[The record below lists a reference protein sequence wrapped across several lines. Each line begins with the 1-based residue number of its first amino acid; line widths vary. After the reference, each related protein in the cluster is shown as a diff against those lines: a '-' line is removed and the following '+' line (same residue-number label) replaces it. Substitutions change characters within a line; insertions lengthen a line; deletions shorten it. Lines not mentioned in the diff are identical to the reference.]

1 MKLRKQIK
9 NRVVAVVMLA
19 VFMLGSLYIS
29 IPVEKTHAM
38 KRENRPFLNT
48 TFDFGY
54 EHNDLDYSLI
64 QYLNVSGQVVSFY
77 CTDVGNNNKYI
88 FQRWI
93 ISDSPI
99 NGTVNERRYYEKV
112 GESMDDGKYSQL
124 SKSYP
129 IKDNYTFT
137 YNGKTYYL
145 FCGGSHYTLSPQ
157 PYYTW
162 FGNLGKLYFFNISAS
177 EFDKYDGLNYIKDY
191 ISDNLDTSVCTMVSD
206 GSSDNVTTDE
216 TTWKGSQNN
225 PIKKDDFGYPQI
237 YNSTYIHNDPNNLET
252 LDKLYSGQDFQWKKK
267 TTTGFDLTNNDYN
280 YTYIEC
286 KVKANYQYN
295 DKYSGKG
302 SWHDFASYGEMG
314 NLGKVRAESLS
325 HYYTFQEFQEALP
338 KTSNELPDHKMRAIK
353 SSAVYYFRVV
363 CMKTSST
370 VVIPDEK
377 DCKYYAGPWRS
388 VTVTKVNGKDGTS
401 VVEDGEFDENGEW
414 KKDDDSGDNGKDI
427 DNGSADGDDLSD
439 ASDKAHETINSNAN
453 KSTLDLDSAKA
464 FINQVADVPK
474 MIADIFSFLPDWVKY
489 SFAFGFALIPILIIY
504 KLIRG

>member
-9 NRVVAVVMLA
+9 NRIVAVAMLA
-19 VFMLGSLYIS
+19 VVFLFSVCVSCLSVSYASSRGKFHFTCTAWDLEGSPTVYNNKQLVVDYDTNTEASDDFYMFIDKKKFGGKGKSGTVYYIPIRDITDGGQGFKNLIFTGDPSLWGGYQQMSSSNVRNLSVSEKKYSYVLCYGQNRHDWKSNATKTFSFDFDDLWSKYGNNIPIVEHLLKVALGVDSDDTVVEVGNDSSESLLGSQ
-29 IPVEKTHAM
+29 
-38 KRENRPFLNT
+38 
-48 TFDFGY
+48 D
-54 EHNDLDYSLI
+54 
-64 QYLNVSGQVVSFY
+64 
-77 CTDVGNNNKYI
+77 
-88 FQRWI
+88 
-93 ISDSPI
+93 
-99 NGTVNERRYYEKV
+99 
-112 GESMDDGKYSQL
+112 
-124 SKSYP
+124 
-129 IKDNYTFT
+129 
-137 YNGKTYYL
+137 
-145 FCGGSHYTLSPQ
+145 
-157 PYYTW
+157 
-162 FGNLGKLYFFNISAS
+162 
-177 EFDKYDGLNYIKDY
+177 
-191 ISDNLDTSVCTMVSD
+191 
-206 GSSDNVTTDE
+206 
-216 TTWKGSQNN
+216 N

-295 DKYSGKG
+295 DKFSGKG
-302 SWHDFASYGEMG
+302 SWHDFSSYGEMG

-388 VTVTKVNGKDGTS
+388 VTVTKINGKDGTS

-427 DNGSADGDDLSD
+427 DNGSAEGDDLSD

-474 MIADIFSFLPDWVKY
+474 MIGDIFSFFPDWVKY
-489 SFAFGFALIPILIIY
+489 TVELGFAFIFILIVY

>member
-1 MKLRKQIK
+1 MKVGNKLL
-9 NRVVAVVMLA
+9 NRIVAVGMLA
-19 VFMLGSLYIS
+19 VVLFCAFSLPKPELARASVNSDTFNNWFSSGSYHYEGALSGNYSGKHIEWTCEGS
-29 IPVEKTHAM
+29 DPIYATEFVGTYS
-38 KRENRPFLNT
+38 
-48 TFDFGY
+48 TFDFYSKSSFSCQYKIY
-54 EHNDLDYSLI
+54 EGDELLHTYNRTPYSNTCKMFGSV
-64 QYLNVSGQVVSFY
+64 YNVSIDIGLIPSGMHRSVVDLTKYLDWRDSGSVEY
-77 CTDVGNNNKYI
+77 CHSENPELHLEA
-88 FQRWI
+88 
-93 ISDSPI
+93 S
-99 NGTVNERRYYEKV
+99 TVYGGWSKV
-112 GESMDDGKYSQL
+112 GEDSGWMSLEGEDL
-124 SKSYP
+124 P
-129 IKDNYTFT
+129 
-137 YNGKTYYL
+137 
-145 FCGGSHYTLSPQ
+145 GGQ
-157 PYYTW
+157 
-162 FGNLGKLYFFNISAS
+162 
-177 EFDKYDGLNYIKDY
+177 D
-191 ISDNLDTSVCTMVSD
+191 
-206 GSSDNVTTDE
+206 
-216 TTWKGSQNN
+216 N
-225 PIKKDDFGYPQI
+225 PIHKDDFGYPQI

-295 DKYSGKG
+295 DKFSGKG
-302 SWHDFASYGEMG
+302 SWHDFSSYGEMG

-377 DCKYYAGPWRS
+377 DCKYYCGPWRS
-388 VTVTKVNGKDGTS
+388 ITVTKINGKDGTS
-401 VVEDGEFDENGEW
+401 IVEDGDMDENGEW
-414 KKDDDSGDNGKDI
+414 KKDDSSNDNGKDI
-427 DNGSADGDDLSD
+427 DNGSAEGDDLSD

-489 SFAFGFALIPILIIY
+489 SFAFGFALIPILIIF

>member
-1 MKLRKQIK
+1 MKVGNKLLNRIVAVGILAVILICYVSVAYASEVSSYRFFLTRHFSDGGTESHIYTTNSQSGDKLYVFYDRNKLGGNKSAYYSFVFVREIK
-9 NRVVAVVMLA
+9 NSSERIKNIILTCEDKNCVLYKTKSSDSVSSFSIDGKDLSFCLLYGNNDDDWNVNSTASYSVDHGSLVKKYGDEMSIAKHLLGVVYGVEEDPSIQKCSSDSSSDA
-19 VFMLGSLYIS
+19 LGSQ
-29 IPVEKTHAM
+29 
-38 KRENRPFLNT
+38 
-48 TFDFGY
+48 D
-54 EHNDLDYSLI
+54 
-64 QYLNVSGQVVSFY
+64 
-77 CTDVGNNNKYI
+77 
-88 FQRWI
+88 
-93 ISDSPI
+93 
-99 NGTVNERRYYEKV
+99 
-112 GESMDDGKYSQL
+112 
-124 SKSYP
+124 
-129 IKDNYTFT
+129 
-137 YNGKTYYL
+137 
-145 FCGGSHYTLSPQ
+145 
-157 PYYTW
+157 
-162 FGNLGKLYFFNISAS
+162 
-177 EFDKYDGLNYIKDY
+177 
-191 ISDNLDTSVCTMVSD
+191 
-206 GSSDNVTTDE
+206 
-216 TTWKGSQNN
+216 N
-225 PIKKDDFGYPQI
+225 PIEKSDFGYPQV

-295 DKYSGKG
+295 DKFSGKG

-388 VTVTKVNGKDGTS
+388 ITVTKINGKDGTS
-401 VVEDGEFDENGEW
+401 IVEDGDMDENGEW
-414 KKDDDSGDNGKDI
+414 KKDDSSNDNGKDI
-427 DNGSADGDDLSD
+427 DNGSAEGDDLSD

-489 SFAFGFALIPILIIY
+489 SFAFGFALIPILIIF

>member
-1 MKLRKQIK
+1 MKVGNKLL
-9 NRVVAVVMLA
+9 NRIVSVGMLA
-19 VFMLGSLYIS
+19 VVLFGGFWTLGVTNSY
-29 IPVEKTHAM
+29 AYDDG
-38 KRENRPFLNT
+38 N
-48 TFDFGY
+48 
-54 EHNDLDYSLI
+54 YSLNAI
-64 QYLNVSGQVVSFY
+64 NSVDDDFTDGSGKHVNVKFVI
-77 CTDVGNNNKYI
+77 K
-88 FQRWI
+88 
-93 ISDSPI
+93 
-99 NGTVNERRYYEKV
+99 
-112 GESMDDGKYSQL
+112 GESPVYLIRIDDVFYL
-124 SKSYP
+124 VSKENF
-129 IKDNYTFT
+129 IVN
-137 YNGKTYYL
+137 
-145 FCGGSHYTLSPQ
+145 C
-157 PYYTW
+157 
-162 FGNLGKLYFFNISAS
+162 
-177 EFDKYDGLNYIKDY
+177 
-191 ISDNLDTSVCTMVSD
+191 VCTLDD
-206 GSSDNVTTDE
+206 GSSYSERGEIVSLLNCNHYTFYRSQISISNLSMPRICYCSTYDKLYPYCKNNPSVYDKYPTHFLGGFLFDVSITRIFDE
-216 TTWKGSQNN
+216 QSNKPVEGSQDN
-225 PIKKDDFGYPQI
+225 PIHKDDFGYPQI

-295 DKYSGKG
+295 DKFSGKG
-302 SWHDFASYGEMG
+302 SWHDFSSYGEMG

-377 DCKYYAGPWRS
+377 DCKYYCGPWRS
-388 VTVTKVNGKDGTS
+388 ITVTKINGKDGTS
-401 VVEDGEFDENGEW
+401 IVEDGDMDENGEW
-414 KKDDDSGDNGKDI
+414 KKDDSSNDNGKDI
-427 DNGSADGDDLSD
+427 DNGSAEGDDLSD

-489 SFAFGFALIPILIIY
+489 SFAFGFALIPILIIF

>member
-1 MKLRKQIK
+1 MKVGNKLL
-9 NRVVAVVMLA
+9 NRIVAVAMLAVVMLCDVSI
-19 VFMLGSLYIS
+19 VFASVKDYDSGNKKFLLQRQVFKGVDDPWLDDNGTQYNILYSSNLKDSDMLFRFI
-29 IPVEKTHAM
+29 
-38 KRENRPFLNT
+38 
-48 TFDFGY
+48 D
-54 EHNDLDYSLI
+54 
-64 QYLNVSGQVVSFY
+64 VSGFPLKSGSTAQDYFVPVRKL
-77 CTDVGNNNKYI
+77 V
-88 FQRWI
+88 
-93 ISDSPI
+93 
-99 NGTVNERRYYEKV
+99 
-112 GESMDDGKYSQL
+112 DGV
-124 SKSYP
+124 KS
-129 IKDNYTFT
+129 
-137 YNGKTYYL
+137 
-145 FCGGSHYTLSPQ
+145 
-157 PYYTW
+157 
-162 FGNLGKLYFFNISAS
+162 FGNIAFYGN
-177 EFDKYDGLNYIKDY
+177 
-191 ISDNLDTSVCTMVSD
+191 SDMPAFSNLSI
-206 GSSDNVTTDE
+206 GSDNVRTLIDGDMQYSYSVGLFSSLDIFKCSSSRCFAVDFDELEKKYPNDNKSVLIGKLLLIALGSADE
-216 TTWKGSQNN
+216 TSYCYSVSDSSLDDGLAGGQDN
-225 PIKKDDFGYPQI
+225 PIKKANFGYPDI

-252 LDKLYSGQDFQWKKK
+252 LDKLYSGQDFQWNRK

-295 DKYSGKG
+295 DKFSGKG
-302 SWHDFASYGEMG
+302 DWHNFDSYGEMG
-314 NLGKVRAESLS
+314 NLGKVRAESLT

-388 VTVTKVNGKDGTS
+388 VNVGKINGKDGDS
-401 VVEDGEFDENGEW
+401 IIEDGDFDENGEW
-414 KKDDDSGDNGKDI
+414 KKDDDSTDNGKDI
-427 DNGSADGDDLSD
+427 DNGSAEGDDLND

-489 SFAFGFALIPILIIY
+489 SFAFGFALIPIIIIY

>member
-1 MKLRKQIK
+1 MKLKKQIK
-9 NRVVAVVMLA
+9 NRVVAVALLA
-19 VFMLGSLYIS
+19 VMVLSNLSVSFASVDKDVFNSWFSSGSYNYSGDLSGNMSGKRVEWKLEGADPIYLTEFKSVVDQVDTYDFYSKSDFTCDYKIYEGDKYLYGYSCDVRANTCKMFGRVYSYSPNRDFIS
-29 IPVEKTHAM
+29 SGMHRTVV
-38 KRENRPFLNT
+38 
-48 TFDFGY
+48 
-54 EHNDLDYSLI
+54 DLDS
-64 QYLNVSGQVVSFY
+64 
-77 CTDVGNNNKYI
+77 
-88 FQRWI
+88 
-93 ISDSPI
+93 
-99 NGTVNERRYYEKV
+99 YYEWRDSGVVEYCKNENIQVHLESTIVNGGISEV
-112 GESMDDGKYSQL
+112 GESSDWISLDG
-124 SKSYP
+124 
-129 IKDNYTFT
+129 
-137 YNGKTYYL
+137 
-145 FCGGSHYTLSPQ
+145 
-157 PYYTW
+157 
-162 FGNLGKLYFFNISAS
+162 
-177 EFDKYDGLNYIKDY
+177 DGLPGD
-191 ISDNLDTSVCTMVSD
+191 ST
-206 GSSDNVTTDE
+206 
-216 TTWKGSQNN
+216 N
-225 PIKKDDFGYPQI
+225 PIKKDNFGYPQI

-302 SWHDFASYGEMG
+302 SWHNFDSYGEMG

-338 KTSNELPDHKMRAIK
+338 ITSNELPDHKMRAIK

-363 CMKTSST
+363 CMKTNST

-388 VTVTKVNGKDGTS
+388 VTVTKINGKDGTS

-414 KKDDDSGDNGKDI
+414 KKDDVSGDNGKDI
-427 DNGSADGDDLSD
+427 DNGSAEGDDLSD

-489 SFAFGFALIPILIIY
+489 SFAFGFALIPILIIF

>member
-1 MKLRKQIK
+1 MKVRNKLL
-9 NRVVAVVMLA
+9 NRIVAVGMLA
-19 VFMLGSLYIS
+19 VVLFCTFSLSEPEVAKAATYSYTWTESWRGDKGDTWTVSLNPVGGKGSQFFVTTN
-29 IPVEKTHAM
+29 VEHTS
-38 KRENRPFLNT
+38 T
-48 TFDFGY
+48 TFY
-54 EHNDLDYSLI
+54 IIVPEN
-64 QYLNVSGQVVSFY
+64 SF
-77 CTDVGNNNKYI
+77 
-88 FQRWI
+88 
-93 ISDSPI
+93 S
-99 NGTVNERRYYEKV
+99 VNL
-112 GESMDDGKYSQL
+112 SQL
-124 SKSYP
+124 KKGSTSVSNDTSDCTGYIIINDKKYYYYVRGYGYP
-129 IKDNYTFT
+129 NPENGKDYYTF
-137 YNGKTYYL
+137 NWSG
-145 FCGGSHYTLSPQ
+145 
-157 PYYTW
+157 
-162 FGNLGKLYFFNISAS
+162 AS
-177 EFDKYDGLNYIKDY
+177 KVYSYSSTNSKY
-191 ISDNLDTSVCTMVSD
+191 
-206 GSSDNVTTDE
+206 TDE
-216 TTWKGSQNN
+216 DFVRLFITGKVPVDCEILDGVTSTDESTWKGGQDN
-225 PIKKDDFGYPQI
+225 PIEKANFGYPQI

-295 DKYSGKG
+295 DKFSGKG

-388 VTVTKVNGKDGTS
+388 VTVTKINGKDGTS

-427 DNGSADGDDLSD
+427 DNGSAEGDDLSD

-453 KSTLDLDSAKA
+453 KPTLDLDSAKA

-489 SFAFGFALIPILIIY
+489 SFAFGFALIPILIIF

>member
-1 MKLRKQIK
+1 MKVGNKLL
-9 NRVVAVVMLA
+9 NRIVAVGMLA
-19 VFMLGSLYIS
+19 VVLFCTFSFPSPYVVRASSQYHVNQVLTNATEEYLGKYNSYSFQCLGVSADMYSLYCTTTHTLLVYFLS
-29 IPVEKTHAM
+29 DEKFDVKYTILGYRGTTDNHSESASECHSVTNVNGHQYFYHYFPFGNHYYESSHAWDYSY
-38 KRENRPFLNT
+38 NFNSTVSLT
-48 TFDFGY
+48 TS
-54 EHNDLDYSLI
+54 EDLDYADAI
-64 QYLNVSGQVVSFY
+64 
-77 CTDVGNNNKYI
+77 KK
-88 FQRWI
+88 I
-93 ISDSPI
+93 I
-99 NGTVNERRYYEKV
+99 NFELY
-112 GESMDDGKYSQL
+112 DDL
-124 SKSYP
+124 
-129 IKDNYTFT
+129 T
-137 YNGKTYYL
+137 
-145 FCGGSHYTLSPQ
+145 
-157 PYYTW
+157 
-162 FGNLGKLYFFNISAS
+162 
-177 EFDKYDGLNYIKDY
+177 E
-191 ISDNLDTSVCTMVSD
+191 DTSK
-206 GSSDNVTTDE
+206 NTDIID
-216 TTWKGSQNN
+216 KRPNGSQNN
-225 PIKKDDFGYPQI
+225 PFEKENFGYPQI

-252 LDKLYSGQDFQWKKK
+252 LDKLCSGQDFQWKKK

-377 DCKYYAGPWRS
+377 DCKYYCGPWRS
-388 VTVTKVNGKDGTS
+388 STVTKINGKDGTS
-401 VVEDGEFDENGEW
+401 IVEDGNMDENGEW
-414 KKDDDSGDNGKDI
+414 KKDDSSNDNGKDI
-427 DNGSADGDDLSD
+427 DNGSAEGDDLSD

-474 MIADIFSFLPDWVKY
+474 MIGDIFSFLPDWVKY
-489 SFAFGFALIPILIIY
+489 SFAFGFALIPILIIF

>member
-1 MKLRKQIK
+1 MKVGNKLL
-9 NRVVAVVMLA
+9 NRIVAVGMLA
-19 VFMLGSLYIS
+19 VVLFCTFSLSKPEIAQAATFSYTVHDWDYNLQKVTDYTRSMNPTGAQNAKMYVATRTDSDATYLFLVAEDNPFGLSYTDIDNGKNLGTK
-29 IPVEKTHAM
+29 EKTSCDGS
-38 KRENRPFLNT
+38 T
-48 TFDFGY
+48 
-54 EHNDLDYSLI
+54 S
-64 QYLNVSGQVVSFY
+64 V
-77 CTDVGNNNKYI
+77 
-88 FQRWI
+88 
-93 ISDSPI
+93 
-99 NGTVNERRYYEKV
+99 NGT
-112 GESMDDGKYSQL
+112 
-124 SKSYP
+124 
-129 IKDNYTFT
+129 
-137 YNGKTYYL
+137 TYYYML
-145 FCGGSHYTLSPQ
+145 FGSSGYHTANSHNS
-157 PYYTW
+157 YTW
-162 FGNLGKLYFFNISAS
+162 AGASKVYSYDPSVNLSWSDWVYYFVTGKKPNNVFEMDISCNTSDAS
-177 EFDKYDGLNYIKDY
+177 KWQG
-191 ISDNLDTSVCTMVSD
+191 
-206 GSSDNVTTDE
+206 GQ
-216 TTWKGSQNN
+216 GN
-225 PIKKDDFGYPQI
+225 PIEKADFGYPQI

-295 DKYSGKG
+295 DKFSGKG
-302 SWHDFASYGEMG
+302 SWHDFTSYGEMG

-377 DCKYYAGPWRS
+377 DCKYYCGPWRS
-388 VTVTKVNGKDGTS
+388 ITVTKINGKDGTS
-401 VVEDGEFDENGEW
+401 IIEDGDMDENGEW
-414 KKDDDSGDNGKDI
+414 KKDDSSNDNGKDI
-427 DNGSADGDDLSD
+427 DNGSAEGDDLSD

-489 SFAFGFALIPILIIY
+489 SFAFGFALIPILIIF

>member
-19 VFMLGSLYIS
+19 SLALCFMSCFDLYSVQASSFYSFDCYSGEPDKDGNVSHSVTQVQSTSDIAPTYLMLYHPYEEGKNSFIYVLLAIGKGGFKALKCSSVGDDGSVSNYDARYVGSASSGLDNYNCYVIDAQIGGHCKYKSAGYCIIVNIDEWNNFYYQTGSTDKVYLKYVQKYLDNKDSFTYVTNGTYEIDS
-29 IPVEKTHAM
+29 IP
-38 KRENRPFLNT
+38 
-48 TFDFGY
+48 
-54 EHNDLDYSLI
+54 
-64 QYLNVSGQVVSFY
+64 
-77 CTDVGNNNKYI
+77 
-88 FQRWI
+88 
-93 ISDSPI
+93 
-99 NGTVNERRYYEKV
+99 
-112 GESMDDGKYSQL
+112 
-124 SKSYP
+124 
-129 IKDNYTFT
+129 
-137 YNGKTYYL
+137 
-145 FCGGSHYTLSPQ
+145 
-157 PYYTW
+157 
-162 FGNLGKLYFFNISAS
+162 
-177 EFDKYDGLNYIKDY
+177 
-191 ISDNLDTSVCTMVSD
+191 D
-206 GSSDNVTTDE
+206 GSQD
-216 TTWKGSQNN
+216 K
-225 PIKKDDFGYPQI
+225 PMKKDDFGYPQI

-302 SWHDFASYGEMG
+302 SWHNFDSYGEMG

-338 KTSNELPDHKMRAIK
+338 ITSNELPDHKMRAIK

-388 VTVTKVNGKDGTS
+388 VTVTKINGKDGTS

-427 DNGSADGDDLSD
+427 DNGSAEGDDLSD

-489 SFAFGFALIPILIIY
+489 SFAFGFALIPILIIF

>member
-1 MKLRKQIK
+1 MKLKKQIK
-9 NRVVAVVMLA
+9 NRVVAVAMLA
-19 VFMLGSLYIS
+19 IVMFCAFSLPHPDVAQASTFSITRYTEIADGVADVDSKGDQFIYKVTMNVDSSDKVYCFIDRGIYSNSCGSSAVIVMFVRDVTNGCEGFSSPQYMNWECSLLGRNGKFGTNNIYQFASDSKKYSVAVFHFSSNKG
-29 IPVEKTHAM
+29 
-38 KRENRPFLNT
+38 
-48 TFDFGY
+48 DFKSAVSRSFTM
-54 EHNDLDYSLI
+54 DYSSILEKCNSSALTSY
-64 QYLNVSGQVVSFY
+64 QALLDCSQDVQSPYTSYVSECSG
-77 CTDVGNNNKYI
+77 
-88 FQRWI
+88 
-93 ISDSPI
+93 
-99 NGTVNERRYYEKV
+99 
-112 GESMDDGKYSQL
+112 
-124 SKSYP
+124 
-129 IKDNYTFT
+129 
-137 YNGKTYYL
+137 
-145 FCGGSHYTLSPQ
+145 
-157 PYYTW
+157 
-162 FGNLGKLYFFNISAS
+162 
-177 EFDKYDGLNYIKDY
+177 
-191 ISDNLDTSVCTMVSD
+191 DTSEALS
-206 GSSDNVTTDE
+206 GSSD
-216 TTWKGSQNN
+216 N

-295 DKYSGKG
+295 DKFSGKG
-302 SWHDFASYGEMG
+302 SWHDFSSYGEMG

-338 KTSNELPDHKMRAIK
+338 KTSNELSDHKMRAIK

-388 VTVTKVNGKDGTS
+388 VTVTKINGKDGTS

-427 DNGSADGDDLSD
+427 DNGSAEGDDLSD

-489 SFAFGFALIPILIIY
+489 SFAFGFALIPILIIF

>member
-9 NRVVAVVMLA
+9 NRIVAVVALA
-19 VFMLGSLYIS
+19 VVLVCGFSFCTPQVVKAS
-29 IPVEKTHAM
+29 S
-38 KRENRPFLNT
+38 FLS
-48 TFDFGY
+48 FDF
-54 EHNDLDYSLI
+54 
-64 QYLNVSGQVVSFY
+64 
-77 CTDVGNNNKYI
+77 T
-88 FQRWI
+88 
-93 ISDSPI
+93 
-99 NGTVNERRYYEKV
+99 
-112 GESMDDGKYSQL
+112 
-124 SKSYP
+124 
-129 IKDNYTFT
+129 
-137 YNGKTYYL
+137 
-145 FCGGSHYTLSPQ
+145 
-157 PYYTW
+157 
-162 FGNLGKLYFFNISAS
+162 
-177 EFDKYDGLNYIKDY
+177 
-191 ISDNLDTSVCTMVSD
+191 NLDSCGNAYYKSD
-206 GSSDNVTTDE
+206 GSLDHYVSQIQFSGDSNPTLLAVYCPYKSNGSFFLRFVAIGKGGLSVPKITTVYDNGETYTRDGSFIGSAASGLDSYSCYSVGGQTGGNGKANFSAYVIPTTPSEWNDYYNEYKKDTDILMQYVNKYLANRDGFTYVSNGTDE
-216 TTWKGSQNN
+216 YDNIPDGSQNN
-225 PIKKDDFGYPQI
+225 PYKKDNFGYPQI

-295 DKYSGKG
+295 DKFSGKG

-325 HYYTFQEFQEALP
+325 QYYTFQEFQEALP

-353 SSAVYYFRVV
+353 SSEVYYFRVV

-388 VTVTKVNGKDGTS
+388 VTVTKINGKDGTS

-427 DNGSADGDDLSD
+427 DNGSAEGDDLSD

-474 MIADIFSFLPDWVKY
+474 MIGDIFSFFPDWVKY
-489 SFAFGFALIPILIIY
+489 TVELGFAFIFILIVY

>member
-9 NRVVAVVMLA
+9 NRIVAVTMLA
-19 VFMLGSLYIS
+19 VVFISNITVAFASESGLPSYDVKYTDNGNSDKFELYRMNFSAIHRVAFINKESDFIGFAYIS
-29 IPVEKTHAM
+29 KSPSDASCVYLKYDPNYGT
-38 KRENRPFLNT
+38 
-48 TFDFGY
+48 GY
-54 EHNDLDYSLI
+54 QAS
-64 QYLNVSGQVVSFY
+64 SGNYKLESEDANKSVASF
-77 CTDVGNNNKYI
+77 
-88 FQRWI
+88 
-93 ISDSPI
+93 
-99 NGTVNERRYYEKV
+99 E
-112 GESMDDGKYSQL
+112 
-124 SKSYP
+124 
-129 IKDNYTFT
+129 FT
-137 YNGKTYYL
+137 YNDTTYYVAHMSFL
-145 FCGGSHYTLSPQ
+145 GALSNGTFSGS
-157 PYYTW
+157 
-162 FGNLGKLYFFNISAS
+162 FGRFYSVNDSQIVYNFR
-177 EFDKYDGLNYIKDY
+177 NYITQYITGQIDESKCTL
-191 ISDNLDTSVCTMVSD
+191 ISDGDSES
-206 GSSDNVTTDE
+206 SSDE
-216 TTWKGSQNN
+216 STWKGSANN

-295 DKYSGKG
+295 DKFSGKG

-353 SSAVYYFRVV
+353 SSAVFYFRVV

-388 VTVTKVNGKDGTS
+388 VTVTKINGKDGTS

-414 KKDDDSGDNGKDI
+414 KKDDDSDDNGKDI
-427 DNGSADGDDLSD
+427 DNGSAEGDDLSD

-464 FINQVADVPK
+464 FIKQVADVPK
-474 MIADIFSFLPDWVKY
+474 MIGDIFSFFPSWVKY
-489 SFAFGFALIPILIIY
+489 TVELGFAFIFILIVY

>member
-1 MKLRKQIK
+1 
-9 NRVVAVVMLA
+9 MLA
-19 VFMLGSLYIS
+19 VVLLCGFSFYTPQTVKASSFFSIDQTELNEDGSVYKDVYGKIN
-29 IPVEKTHAM
+29 H
-38 KRENRPFLNT
+38 T
-48 TFDFGY
+48 TFSFQCNGADATMIVIYGRDDSSKSVWFDYVFLSKDKLSSVKCTSVSDNGETSTFNLASGGVTSNANSTYYYVFSSFHGGFFKYGY
-54 EHNDLDYSLI
+54 DALTCITTPADMRSHGSQSQYIKYYVDN
-64 QYLNVSGQVVSFY
+64 YLN
-77 CTDVGNNNKYI
+77 
-88 FQRWI
+88 
-93 ISDSPI
+93 
-99 NGTVNERRYYEKV
+99 
-112 GESMDDGKYSQL
+112 
-124 SKSYP
+124 
-129 IKDNYTFT
+129 
-137 YNGKTYYL
+137 
-145 FCGGSHYTLSPQ
+145 
-157 PYYTW
+157 
-162 FGNLGKLYFFNISAS
+162 FGDEWTNISGGTDS
-177 EFDKYDGLNYIKDY
+177 IDKIP
-191 ISDNLDTSVCTMVSD
+191 D
-206 GSSDNVTTDE
+206 GSQDN
-216 TTWKGSQNN
+216 
-225 PIKKDDFGYPQI
+225 PYKKDDFGYPQI

-295 DKYSGKG
+295 DKFSGKG
-302 SWHDFASYGEMG
+302 SWHNFDSYGEMG

-388 VTVTKVNGKDGTS
+388 VTVTKINGKDGTS

-427 DNGSADGDDLSD
+427 DNGSAEGDDLND
-439 ASDKAHETINSNAN
+439 ASDKAHETINSNTN

-474 MIADIFSFLPDWVKY
+474 MIGDIFSFFPDWVKY
-489 SFAFGFALIPILIIY
+489 TVELGFAFIFILIVY

>member
-1 MKLRKQIK
+1 MKVRNKLL
-9 NRVVAVVMLA
+9 NRIVAFGILTFVL
-19 VFMLGSLYIS
+19 FCSFSLSKPDVAFANNQYYVNKILTNAIPELMYKYDTYS
-29 IPVEKTHAM
+29 IQTVGCSATMYAIYFSKTHTL
-38 KRENRPFLNT
+38 EVYFLNNEA
-48 TFDFGY
+48 F
-54 EHNDLDYSLI
+54 SLK
-64 QYLNVSGQVVSFY
+64 VSHISYKGETNNFSKGESECEQVVNRSSGAAYYYHRLSYGNHYFES
-77 CTDVGNNNKYI
+77 VG
-88 FQRWI
+88 RWDYAYKHNATVSLVTSEDLSYSDAI
-93 ISDSPI
+93 EKAVNYELSDSFFKTDKTDSDSI
-99 NGTVNERRYYEKV
+99 
-112 GESMDDGKYSQL
+112 D
-124 SKSYP
+124 
-129 IKDNYTFT
+129 KDM
-137 YNGKTYYL
+137 
-145 FCGGSHYTLSPQ
+145 S
-157 PYYTW
+157 
-162 FGNLGKLYFFNISAS
+162 
-177 EFDKYDGLNYIKDY
+177 
-191 ISDNLDTSVCTMVSD
+191 
-206 GSSDNVTTDE
+206 
-216 TTWKGSQNN
+216 KGSQDV

-295 DKYSGKG
+295 DKFSGKG
-302 SWHDFASYGEMG
+302 SWHDFSSYGEMG

-377 DCKYYAGPWRS
+377 DCKYYCGPWRS
-388 VTVTKVNGKDGTS
+388 ITVTKINGKDGTS
-401 VVEDGEFDENGEW
+401 IVEDGDMDENGEW
-414 KKDDDSGDNGKDI
+414 KKDDSSNDNGKDI
-427 DNGSADGDDLSD
+427 DNGSAEGDDLSD

-489 SFAFGFALIPILIIY
+489 SFAFGFALIPILIIF

>member
-1 MKLRKQIK
+1 MKVGNKLL
-9 NRVVAVVMLA
+9 NRVVAVGMMAVVLFCAFSLPKPELA
-19 VFMLGSLYIS
+19 RASTNSDTFNNWFSGGSYHYEGALSGNMSSKRVEWKCEGADPIYFTVFLYDGTFNSGDFYSKSDFKCHYDIYEGDKLLYGYDVSVYANTCKMFGRIYNCS
-29 IPVEKTHAM
+29 I
-38 KRENRPFLNT
+38 NQDFLAP
-48 TFDFGY
+48 GM
-54 EHNDLDYSLI
+54 HRS
-64 QYLNVSGQVVSFY
+64 VV
-77 CTDVGNNNKYI
+77 DINKYEAW
-88 FQRWI
+88 R
-93 ISDSPI
+93 DS
-99 NGTVNERRYYEKV
+99 GTVEYCKNESIMVHLEASTVYGGWSKV
-112 GESMDDGKYSQL
+112 GEDSGWMSLEGDDL
-124 SKSYP
+124 P
-129 IKDNYTFT
+129 
-137 YNGKTYYL
+137 
-145 FCGGSHYTLSPQ
+145 GGST
-157 PYYTW
+157 
-162 FGNLGKLYFFNISAS
+162 
-177 EFDKYDGLNYIKDY
+177 
-191 ISDNLDTSVCTMVSD
+191 
-206 GSSDNVTTDE
+206 
-216 TTWKGSQNN
+216 N
-225 PIKKDDFGYPQI
+225 PIKKADFGYPDI

-295 DKYSGKG
+295 DKFSGKG

-314 NLGKVRAESLS
+314 NLGKVRAEILS

-388 VTVTKVNGKDGTS
+388 VNVGKINGKDGDS
-401 VVEDGEFDENGEW
+401 IIEDGDFDENGEW
-414 KKDDDSGDNGKDI
+414 KKDDDSTDNGKDI
-427 DNGSADGDDLSD
+427 DNGSAEGDDLND

-489 SFAFGFALIPILIIY
+489 SFAFGFALIPILIIF

>member
-1 MKLRKQIK
+1 MKVGNKLL
-9 NRVVAVVMLA
+9 NRIVAVGTLA
-19 VFMLGSLYIS
+19 VILFGGLSFVKPETAYADGTLDLPEYDFRYNNLENENYFDLYKWDSSCIGD
-29 IPVEKTHAM
+29 T
-38 KRENRPFLNT
+38 
-48 TFDFGY
+48 
-54 EHNDLDYSLI
+54 
-64 QYLNVSGQVVSFY
+64 VSFWNAEKQSFS
-77 CTDVGNNNKYI
+77 TA
-88 FQRWI
+88 I
-93 ISDSPI
+93 ISTSPLKASY
-99 NGTVNERRYYEKV
+99 TEYDYR
-112 GESMDDGKYSQL
+112 GKYGGGFEL
-124 SKSYP
+124 DDKGV
-129 IKDNYTFT
+129 YTSHSGHFET
-137 YNGKTYYL
+137 SDKTYYYVWYSMTTS
-145 FCGGSHYTLSPQ
+145 GGHFGYQVKKGICFSSKDFHADNAEKYIHEYILKTLPES
-157 PYYTW
+157 
-162 FGNLGKLYFFNISAS
+162 FVVIGG
-177 EFDKYDGLNYIKDY
+177 GGV
-191 ISDNLDTSVCTMVSD
+191 DTSKIPD
-206 GSSDNVTTDE
+206 
-216 TTWKGSQNN
+216 GSQNN
-225 PIKKDDFGYPQI
+225 PYKKDNFGYPRI
-237 YNSTYIHNDPNNLET
+237 FNSTYIHNDPDNLET

-295 DKYSGKG
+295 DKFSGKG

-388 VTVTKVNGKDGTS
+388 ITVTKINGKDGTS
-401 VVEDGEFDENGEW
+401 IIEDGDLDENGEW
-414 KKDDDSGDNGKDI
+414 KKDDSSNDNGKDI
-427 DNGSADGDDLSD
+427 DNGSAEGDDLSD

-489 SFAFGFALIPILIIY
+489 SFAFGFALIPILIIF

>member
-9 NRVVAVVMLA
+9 NRVMAVAMLA
-19 VFMLGSLYIS
+19 VVLLSGFWSIGITDTYALTQSSDFKQVRSNNPNSFQLFKLNGFSGSRVAFYNREYACFLIGFISNSSWDYTYSRLYYQENYNGEPSLYKEDS
-29 IPVEKTHAM
+29 
-38 KRENRPFLNT
+38 
-48 TFDFGY
+48 
-54 EHNDLDYSLI
+54 
-64 QYLNVSGQVVSFY
+64 
-77 CTDVGNNNKYI
+77 NNN
-88 FQRWI
+88 
-93 ISDSPI
+93 
-99 NGTVNERRYYEKV
+99 
-112 GESMDDGKYSQL
+112 L
-124 SKSYP
+124 SHFE
-129 IKDNYTFT
+129 FT
-137 YNGKTYYL
+137 YNTTTYYVGYW
-145 FCGGSHYTLSPQ
+145 CMDSPRDM
-157 PYYTW
+157 YNYSGN
-162 FGNLGKLYFFNISAS
+162 FGCLYSVKDSSYNVQENAQSLIS
-177 EFDKYDGLNYIKDY
+177 DY
-191 ISDNLDTSVCTMVSD
+191 IAKRIDPNICTMVSS
-206 GSSDNVTTDE
+206 GENCSTEES
-216 TTWKGSQNN
+216 TWQGGQDN
-225 PIKKDDFGYPQI
+225 PIEKADFGYPQI

-295 DKYSGKG
+295 DKFSGKG
-302 SWHDFASYGEMG
+302 SWHDFSSYGEMG

-427 DNGSADGDDLSD
+427 DNGSVEGDDLSD